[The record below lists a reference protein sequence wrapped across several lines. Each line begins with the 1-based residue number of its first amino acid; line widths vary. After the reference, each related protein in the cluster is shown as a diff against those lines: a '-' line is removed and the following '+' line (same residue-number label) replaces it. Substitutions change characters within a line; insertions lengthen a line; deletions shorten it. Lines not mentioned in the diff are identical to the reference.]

1 MSFLSS
7 GLINFNW
14 DNISNYTDEEIS
26 YFLYLE
32 GKKVD
37 VISKIRNEENATIQK
52 HIINCKIKYRYIAK
66 SKSPEELFKT
76 ISKAVKVE
84 RINVISNLSVSIK
97 EELIKYIRNKYVDFN
112 AKEKESAIWI
122 LGELKDKNSLDILI
136 KGSVNKF
143 TGIRRMAISAMG
155 KIGDISAEN
164 ALIRALDDDNS
175 QVVQYAVKAL
185 IRVDSIKCYEKL
197 KSLYHTTDKEYLK
210 KNIQEYLDKY
220 NKLKSESELKNLHE
234 L

>member
-1 MSFLSS
+1 MSS
-7 GLINFNW
+7 GLINFSW
-14 DNISNYTDEEIS
+14 DNIIDYTDEEIS

-37 VISKIRNEENATIQK
+37 VISKIRNEDSTTIQK

-66 SKSPEELFKT
+66 SKSTEELFNT
-76 ISKAVKVE
+76 ISKAVKAE
-84 RINVISNLSVSIK
+84 RINVINNLNDLIK
-97 EELIKYIRNKYVDFN
+97 EELINYIRSKYVDFN
-112 AKEKESAIWI
+112 AKEKESAIWV

-136 KGSVNKF
+136 KGSVHKF

-164 ALIRALDDDNS
+164 ALIRALDDNNP
-175 QVVQYAVKAL
+175 QVVQYAIKAL
-185 IRVDSIKCYEKL
+185 IKIDSINCYEKL
-197 KSLYHTTDKEYLK
+197 KNLYHTTDKEYLK
-210 KNIQEYLDKY
+210 KNIQEYLDKC